1 MSWFSELA
9 VKAESLL
16 EKVDNTAANVLT
28 KEEQQGYFR
37 NIPLD
42 VPESGD
48 EGVSQPPAD
57 LSSSSTRVKDTSQ
70 IGPSAP
76 TRPRLPV
83 STPRQP
89 PPKPREKTD
98 DLLFEFLN
106 SNAPSAK
113 EKKRS
118 SLDSPNSIRKSI
130 ESPSQTSIDS
140 RDGDEHVVTETSTPA
155 DISLRSTPEPSHPTP
170 PSTLNID
177 PTHEPPS
184 QTMEHESPNQAAP
197 AVHHPGNDRV
207 SNLELENKLLRKEVS
222 SLNEE
227 MVSQLQRAK
236 DAEKRAQETDRHLDH
251 AQQQLS
257 INEGIIRQL
266 RQAEDDFNEA
276 LSAKDS
282 QLAVL
287 RVRIQ
292 EVDQELQITKH
303 ALQEH
308 QLDRERLLQDH
319 TDSAG
324 VHSHALDVMKERL
337 EDAER
342 KLAMELEARH
352 NVQQESM
359 DRQNRL
365 EQEQQSMAESMKTLQ
380 KKVQEEKINLVTPKS
395 TLSHPSQPCHTLV
408 NLVTP
413 LSTLAHPSQPCHT
426 LVNLV
431 TPQSTLSHPSQPCN
445 TQTLSSLIH
454 GTDKASEQTA
464 ALKMAKANLEAARQ
478 EMKDYKEKAGRILQ
492 AKDKV
497 ISTLREGKQGDESMG
512 AVTSAEFDEVC
523 QERDALKEELNQT
536 RYRMEQVKTD
546 LQDAEQHQQA
556 EADIAQEKV
565 EGLESALDEERK
577 RREACE
583 QEIRQHMEDLRFS
596 QSELQRSKTSLM
608 NQIQERE
615 TEIQRL
621 KNQIA
626 TKALTST
633 SEAELENRVR
643 ALTEN
648 LIQKQTVIEALST
661 EKNSLVLQLERL
673 EQQYRDVQASANR
686 HMNATAMHMGDA
698 DDSDDNTLSRV
709 KSIASVMPSQINDSR
724 RVKRAVNEIDKCRVL
739 LHVWVLVVLMTYKP
753 EIHTSNSPGLPQGP
767 Q

>member
-380 KKVQEEKINLVTPKS
+380 KKVQEEKN
-395 TLSHPSQPCHTLV
+395 
-408 NLVTP
+408 
-413 LSTLAHPSQPCHT
+413 
-426 LVNLV
+426 
-431 TPQSTLSHPSQPCN
+431 
-445 TQTLSSLIH
+445 
-454 GTDKASEQTA
+454 KASEQTA

-724 RVKRAVNEIDKCRVL
+724 RVKRAVNEIDKCSIRLGLFLRRYPIARLFVILYMVL